1 MSDALLV
8 PDDFVFTPAG
18 DEIFRH
24 LDVQWDIDGDAI
36 PDVSVTLDS
45 FMLYPYGAEF
55 NGWQIRETWP
65 WMADLDHDL
74 DVDLADLAELL
85 SNYGQRWGA
94 SFEDGDLN
102 GDRDVDLSDLA
113 GLLALYGTTYPGWVL
128 WSDNF
133 DSYPLGSG
141 LHGQG
146 GWEGWGNDPTLDALV
161 TDAQAFS
168 PPHSADI
175 VGGAD
180 LVHEFSKA
188 NKGAWA
194 FAAWQYIP
202 AHYVSGSG
210 EFEGSTLILL
220 NDYAGGGPHEPSD
233 RSVQLDFDSN
243 DGMLKVYYGNG
254 LNTVDVPYVPD
265 QWVPIEIVVDL
276 DTDWT
281 QVYYNGGY
289 VTEYSWTGGIYGG
302 AGAPAD
308 IAALQLFANGST
320 SIYYDDLAVTRAS
333 GP

>member
-1 MSDALLV
+1 
-8 PDDFVFTPAG
+8 
-18 DEIFRH
+18 
-24 LDVQWDIDGDAI
+24 
-36 PDVSVTLDS
+36 
-45 FMLYPYGAEF
+45 
-55 NGWQIRETWP
+55 
-65 WMADLDHDL
+65 MADLDHDL

-85 SNYGQRWGA
+85 SNYNQPWGA

-146 GWEGWGNDPTLDALV
+146 GWEGWGNDPTLAALV
-161 TDAQAFS
+161 TDAQALS

-180 LVHEFSKA
+180 LVYQIAGRDAGSWSFT
-188 NKGAWA
+188 
-194 FAAWQYIP
+194 AWQYIP
-202 AHYVSGSG
+202 SDFEGGSG

-220 NDYAGGGPHEPSD
+220 NAYAGGGPHEPSD
-233 RSVQLDFDSN
+233 RSAQLDFDSN
-243 DGMLKVYYGNG
+243 DGMLKIYYGDG

-302 AGAPAD
+302 AGAPAE
-308 IAALQLFANGST
+308 IAAVQLFANGST
-320 SIYYDDLAVTRAS
+320 SIYYDDLAVTQVS